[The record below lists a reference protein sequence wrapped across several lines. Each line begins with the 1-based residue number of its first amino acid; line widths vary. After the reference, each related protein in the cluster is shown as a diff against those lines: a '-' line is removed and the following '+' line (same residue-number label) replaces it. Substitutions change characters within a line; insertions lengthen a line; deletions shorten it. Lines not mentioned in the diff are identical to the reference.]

1 MIGRMLLLSL
11 SRRKRGVF
19 WCAFTP
25 FRPFSFPLVWFWS
38 LEENKNMLTVPLNP
52 TDHPSAFN
60 SQVDFFT
67 DASIGSLS
75 RPHAHKTETPAVLA
89 AGMPSEPRPELPP
102 PAPPPALEMR
112 GGAAPSPSSFQESE
126 GEVHNKNKVTNHPGK
141 RVKNL
146 WRRLPEA
153 SSLSVLCIQGL

>member
-1 MIGRMLLLSL
+1 
-11 SRRKRGVF
+11 
-19 WCAFTP
+19 
-25 FRPFSFPLVWFWS
+25 
-38 LEENKNMLTVPLNP
+38 MLTVLLNP
-52 TDHPSAFN
+52 TDHPSAFD
-60 SQVDFFT
+60 SQVDFT

-75 RPHAHKTETPAVLA
+75 RPHTPKTEAPAVLA

-102 PAPPPALEMR
+102 PAPPPEMR
-112 GGAAPSPSSFQESE
+112 GGAAPSPSLFQESV

-153 SSLSVLCIQGL
+153 SSLSVLCVQGL